1 MPSMRISDILTTA
14 GLLTAEGIRAA
25 AKHQVEQGT
34 SFCDSLVALG
44 IVSQTDLSRILEY
57 APASPAVIGDTGLNE
72 RFLLDLLVKIIH
84 ATGCE
89 TVSEIAATIKLPFQ
103 IVSQL
108 AKEAGRRDLV
118 SAAAPR
124 ESKALWDTRYVLSD
138 AGRRWAIDA
147 LAQSQYV
154 GPAPVSLT
162 AFRESILRQRAAN
175 QSVTWDA
182 IQKAFAGLTVSQE
195 FLEQLGPAISSGRT
209 MLLYGP
215 PGNGKTSLALRLE
228 QVFDDLIYI
237 PHAVFVDGY
246 VMRVFDPSLHH
257 PVVTNTG
264 SEDAAVSIR
273 RDEVDDRWV
282 PCRRP
287 FIVAG
292 GELTMEML
300 DLRYDQTSKFYEAPL
315 HIKANGGC
323 LLIDDFGRQI
333 VSPTALLNRWIIPL
347 ENRIDFLKLRT
358 GKSIELPFEQLVI
371 FSTNLDPSDLMD
383 GAFLRRIPYKI
394 EVRGPSRGEFHS
406 ILEGLATRH
415 GLALTDGTFE
425 FLVNEIA
432 EHRGCELA
440 NYQPKFIIE
449 QLVAASR
456 FFGREPS
463 FDSRLLRFAIDN
475 LCVRDRSVR
484 QKAQDQ
490 LSSIAEAA

>member
-1 MPSMRISDILTTA
+1 MASMRISDILTTT
-14 GLLTAEGIRAA
+14 GLLTAEGVRAA
-25 AKHQVEQGT
+25 ARHQVEQGG

-44 IVSQTDLSRILEY
+44 IVSQSDLARILEY
-57 APASPAVIGDTGLNE
+57 APASPAVIEDTGLNE
-72 RFLLDLLVKIIH
+72 RYLLDLLVKVMH

-89 TVSEIAATIKLPFQ
+89 AVSEIAARIKLPFQ

-108 AKEAGRRDLV
+108 AKEAARRDLA

-124 ESKALWDTRYVLSD
+124 DGKALWDTRYVLSD
-138 AGRRWAIDA
+138 AGRRWAVDA
-147 LAQSQYV
+147 LAQSQYI
-154 GPAPVSLT
+154 GPAPVSFT
-162 AFRESILRQRAAN
+162 AFQESILRQRAAN
-175 QSVTWDA
+175 QAVDWQS
-182 IQKAFAGLTVSQE
+182 IQKAFAGLTVSEE

-228 QVFDDLIYI
+228 RVFDDLIYI
-237 PHAVFVDGY
+237 PHAVFVDGC
-246 VMRVFDPSLHH
+246 VMRVFDPSLHR
-257 PVVTNTG
+257 PIIESTPSADTV
-264 SEDAAVSIR
+264 VSIR
-273 RDEVDDRWV
+273 RGEVDDRWV

-300 DLRYDQTSKFYEAPL
+300 DLRYDQASKFYEAPL

-347 ENRIDFLKLRT
+347 ENKIDFLKFHT
-358 GKSIELPFEQLVI
+358 GKSVEVPFEQLVI

-394 EVRGPSRGEFHS
+394 EVKGPTREEFHS

-415 GLALTDGTFE
+415 GLALTNGTFE
-425 FLVNEIA
+425 FLVNEIV
-432 EHRGCELA
+432 EHRGHELA

-449 QLVAASR
+449 QLIAASR
-456 FFGREPS
+456 FFGRELS
-463 FDSRLLRFAIDN
+463 FDSRLVRLAINN
-475 LCVRDRSVR
+475 LCVRDRGGR
-484 QKAQDQ
+484 QKAEDQ
-490 LSSIAEAA
+490 LPPIAEAA